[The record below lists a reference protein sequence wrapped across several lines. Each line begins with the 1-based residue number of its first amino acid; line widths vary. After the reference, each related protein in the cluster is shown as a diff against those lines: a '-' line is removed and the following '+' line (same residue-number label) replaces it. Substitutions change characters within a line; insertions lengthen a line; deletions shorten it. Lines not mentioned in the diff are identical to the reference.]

1 MSLRWPQR
9 SCVCN
14 CGLWVLARRAC
25 SCIWAEPIS
34 APSALSQVNGKSAQC
49 RRTASCKGRLVV
61 NRFTSTQGALWLNT
75 RWVLAGHGF
84 IGDSWDSCRAGRHAA
99 RAASWARP
107 ACQWV
112 WGAGRERLPAR
123 ARGRCG
129 IVAGIEMAGAS
140 LTMGGC
146 DQLMQYPALARDL
159 AGMAAGAQS
168 GQLPLQGAH
177 AFQARPGPGQLCVYQ
192 TVDVAAVGARLC
204 DEVQQSLHV
213 GQRNVQRPA
222 MADERQAFE
231 MRLGI

>member
-84 IGDSWDSCRAGRHAA
+84 IGASGGSGRAVRHAA
-99 RAASWARP
+99 RAVSWARL
-107 ACQWV
+107 ACQWMRV
-112 WGAGRERLPAR
+112 AGREHLPAP
-123 ARGRCG
+123 ARGRRG
-129 IVAGIEMAGAS
+129 IVAGIAMAGAS
-140 LTMGGC
+140 LAMGGG

-159 AGMAAGAQS
+159 AG
-168 GQLPLQGAH
+168 
-177 AFQARPGPGQLCVYQ
+177 
-192 TVDVAAVGARLC
+192 VGGSA
-204 DEVQQSLHV
+204 E
-213 GQRNVQRPA
+213 G
-222 MADERQAFE
+222 
-231 MRLGI
+231 G

>member
-75 RWVLAGHGF
+75 RWVLAGL
-84 IGDSWDSCRAGRHAA
+84 
-99 RAASWARP
+99 
-107 ACQWV
+107 ACKWV
-112 WGAGRERLPAR
+112 RGAGREHLPAP
-123 ARGRCG
+123 ARGRRG
-129 IVAGIEMAGAS
+129 IGAGIEMAGAS
-140 LTMGGC
+140 LTVGGC

-159 AGMAAGAQS
+159 AGMAASAQS
-168 GQLPLQGAH
+168 GQLPLQRAH

-192 TVDVAAVGARLC
+192 SVDVAAVGARLC
-204 DEVQQSLHV
+204 GEVQQSLHV